1 MVLGSGIRDPEKT
14 YSGSRI
20 QGSKSTRSRIRIR
33 NIRPMRALIS
43 THFIHHTDI
52 YLKKFIYA
60 RTGMYINDSSLFR
73 RHQKTS
79 HSACA
84 RFKCPLCA
92 KRFKDE
98 CRLKQHHLD
107 HADQT
112 KKFIC
117 SYCSKAWNRPSDLGN
132 RYRRCSFV
140 CLFFMDAD
148 PGVLKSF
155 I

>member
-1 MVLGSGIRDPEKT
+1 MLLSPLKSRPAAATSTCLLSVKAVKGRCVLFSVCL
-14 YSGSRI
+14 
-20 QGSKSTRSRIRIR
+20 RSFSLSITAEVC
-33 NIRPMRALIS
+33 RPLRALIS
-43 THFIHHTDI
+43 THFIHTDI

-60 RTGMYINDSSLFR
+60 RMYINDRSLFR

-117 SYCSKAWNRPSDLGN
+117 SYCSKAWNRPSDLGIEN
-132 RYRRCSFV
+132 AVRFCI
-140 CLFFMDAD
+140 
-148 PGVLKSF
+148 F
-155 I
+155 IFI